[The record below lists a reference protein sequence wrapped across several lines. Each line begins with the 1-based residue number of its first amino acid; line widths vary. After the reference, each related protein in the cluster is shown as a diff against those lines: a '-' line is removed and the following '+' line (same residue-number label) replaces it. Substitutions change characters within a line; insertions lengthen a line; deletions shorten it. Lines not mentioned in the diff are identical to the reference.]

1 MMESGYMMDVESR
14 LSEITFF
21 RDRRI
26 FLTGHT
32 GFKGSWLC
40 TLLLKAG
47 AEVTGFALPPEEI
60 SLFRL
65 AGLEGKMDSIYGD
78 IRNFDV
84 LWNAFNATKPEI
96 VIHMAA
102 QPIVRESYRNPVDT
116 YHTNVMGTVH
126 ILECIRRSDSVGSI
140 LNVTTDKVYEN
151 KQWPWG
157 FRETDPLDGFDPYS
171 NSKSCSE
178 LVTHSYYHSFLA
190 KRGIAV
196 STARAGNVIG
206 GGDFSA
212 DRILPDCVRAVQ
224 AGIPI
229 RLRNPNS
236 LRPYKHVLEPL
247 SAYLLI
253 MQRQMENPRLAGW
266 YNVGPDAGDCISTQ
280 ALAELFCEAWG
291 AGACWECACENGAPH
306 EDAALTLD
314 CSKLRS
320 ALGWRPR
327 WDIRQAVEKTVQW
340 TQNWLSGGDIS
351 ACMEQQID
359 TYFR

>member
-126 ILECIRRSDSVGSI
+126 ILECIRRSDSVGSV

-196 STARAGNVIG
+196 STARAGRSEERRVG
-206 GGDFSA
+206 KE
-212 DRILPDCVRAVQ
+212 C
-224 AGIPI
+224 
-229 RLRNPNS
+229 RL
-236 LRPYKHVLEPL
+236 
-247 SAYLLI
+247 
-253 MQRQMENPRLAGW
+253 
-266 YNVGPDAGDCISTQ
+266 
-280 ALAELFCEAWG
+280 
-291 AGACWECACENGAPH
+291 
-306 EDAALTLD
+306 
-314 CSKLRS
+314 
-320 ALGWRPR
+320 
-327 WDIRQAVEKTVQW
+327 
-340 TQNWLSGGDIS
+340 
-351 ACMEQQID
+351 
-359 TYFR
+359 

>member
-65 AGLEGKMDSIYGD
+65 AGLEERMDSIYGD

-140 LNVTTDKVYEN
+140 LNVTTDKVYE
-151 KQWPWG
+151 
-157 FRETDPLDGFDPYS
+157 L
-171 NSKSCSE
+171 
-178 LVTHSYYHSFLA
+178 
-190 KRGIAV
+190 
-196 STARAGNVIG
+196 
-206 GGDFSA
+206 
-212 DRILPDCVRAVQ
+212 
-224 AGIPI
+224 
-229 RLRNPNS
+229 S
-236 LRPYKHVLEPL
+236 LIH
-247 SAYLLI
+247 I
-253 MQRQMENPRLAGW
+253 
-266 YNVGPDAGDCISTQ
+266 
-280 ALAELFCEAWG
+280 
-291 AGACWECACENGAPH
+291 
-306 EDAALTLD
+306 
-314 CSKLRS
+314 
-320 ALGWRPR
+320 
-327 WDIRQAVEKTVQW
+327 
-340 TQNWLSGGDIS
+340 
-351 ACMEQQID
+351 
-359 TYFR
+359 